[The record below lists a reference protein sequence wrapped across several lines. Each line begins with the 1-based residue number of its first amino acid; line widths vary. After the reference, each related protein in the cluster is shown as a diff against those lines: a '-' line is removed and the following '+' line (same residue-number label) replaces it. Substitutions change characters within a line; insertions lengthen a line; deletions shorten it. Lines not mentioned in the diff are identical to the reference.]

1 MTQTLQERL
10 QEPDVVNL
18 PDWAAADILNQPDTT
33 QAIIVSWVET
43 NAGPGTVLDTLG
55 PVDGAALLDALEA
68 STDPVI
74 RWGMDILKSGKLDI
88 AKQSTRNVLEQMTL
102 QGTITP
108 TQRDELFAL
117 SKRERYPSWA
127 EANNTV
133 VDARAVGLAR
143 GGVA

>member
-18 PDWAAADILNQPDTT
+18 PDWAAADVLNQPDTT

-55 PVDGAALLDALEA
+55 PVDGAALLDALA
-68 STDPVI
+68 SSTEPVI

-102 QGTITP
+102 QGAITP
-108 TQRDELFAL
+108 LQRDELFAL
-117 SKRERYPSWA
+117 SKRERHPSWA

>member
-10 QEPDVVNL
+10 QEPDVINL
-18 PDWAAADILNQPDTT
+18 PDWEAANVLNQPDTT

-43 NAGPGTVLDTLG
+43 NAGPGTILDTLG
-55 PVDGAALLDALEA
+55 PVSGATLLDALAA

-88 AKQSTRNVLEQMTL
+88 AKQSTRNVLDVMTA
-102 QGTITP
+102 QGTITT

-127 EANNTV
+127 EANDTV
-133 VDARAVGLAR
+133 VNARTVGLAR

>member
-1 MTQTLQERL
+1 MSQTLQERL
-10 QEPDVVNL
+10 QEPDVVSL
-18 PDWAAADILNQPDTT
+18 PDWEAADILNQPDTT
-33 QAIIVSWVET
+33 QAIIVSWAET

-102 QGTITP
+102 QGAITP
-108 TQRDELFAL
+108 LQRDELFAL

-127 EANNTV
+127 EANDTV
-133 VDARAVGLAR
+133 VNARTVGLAR
-143 GGVA
+143 GGIA

>member
-10 QEPDVVNL
+10 QEPDVVSL
-18 PDWAAADILNQPDTT
+18 PDWEAADILNQPDTT
-33 QAIIVSWVET
+33 QAIIVSWAET

-55 PVDGAALLDALEA
+55 PVDGAAALEA

-102 QGTITP
+102 QGAITP
-108 TQRDELFAL
+108 LQRDELFAL

-133 VDARAVGLAR
+133 VNARTVGLAR
-143 GGVA
+143 GGIA

>member
-18 PDWAAADILNQPDTT
+18 PDWAAADVLNQPDTT
-33 QAIIVSWVET
+33 QAIIVSWAET

-55 PVDGAALLDALEA
+55 PVDGAALLDALDA

-102 QGTITP
+102 QGAITP
-108 TQRDELFAL
+108 LQRDELFAL

-127 EANNTV
+127 EANDTV
-133 VDARAVGLAR
+133 VNARTVGLAR

>member
-1 MTQTLQERL
+1 MTQTLQDRL

-18 PDWAAADILNQPDTT
+18 PDWAAADVLNQPDTT

-55 PVDGAALLDALEA
+55 PVDGAALLDALAA
-68 STDPVI
+68 STEPVI

-88 AKQSTRNVLEQMTL
+88 AKQSTRNVLEQMTV
-102 QGTITP
+102 QGAITP
-108 TQRDELFAL
+108 LQRDELFAL

-127 EANNTV
+127 EANDTV
-133 VDARAVGLAR
+133 VNARTVGLAR
-143 GGVA
+143 GGLA